1 MSSHPL
7 SAFLL
12 LGYVSGESIVI
23 NGYVKNFSKV
33 TIRHTKIV
41 LLETIQYLSRGKVI
55 QTEKRELA
63 QIKFAKIRPG
73 SRDEFVNKKLYVPPL
88 PPTNIRNS
96 NIIRLNYDVYV
107 SCEQGKGIYG
117 YQSFLE
123 SSILGFGPAFSSGK
137 EVEKCEQEECEA
149 SIASSFIGEET
160 NFFFPF
166 CLED

>member
-1 MSSHPL
+1 M
-7 SAFLL
+7 
-12 LGYVSGESIVI
+12 

-41 LLETIQYLSRGKVI
+41 LLETIQYLSRGKII

-63 QIKFAKIRPG
+63 QIKFPKIRPG

-107 SCEQGKGIYG
+107 SLCLLRAINLNIFGSPSISSEKYFLKG
-117 YQSFLE
+117 
-123 SSILGFGPAFSSGK
+123 
-137 EVEKCEQEECEA
+137 
-149 SIASSFIGEET
+149 
-160 NFFFPF
+160 FFFLSSVRTPKKYF
-166 CLED
+166 SLVKTDKNFHDIILFYLVTLIWTRRD

>member
-1 MSSHPL
+1 M
-7 SAFLL
+7 
-12 LGYVSGESIVI
+12 SGENIII
-23 NGYVKNFSKV
+23 NGFVKNFSKV

-63 QIKFAKIRPG
+63 QIKFPKIRPS

-107 SCEQGKGIYG
+107 SEV
-117 YQSFLE
+117 
-123 SSILGFGPAFSSGK
+123 SIGTELSIIA
-137 EVEKCEQEECEA
+137 ECLA
-149 SIASSFIGEET
+149 RPKNILKALLST
-160 NFFFPF
+160 NTRNF
-166 CLED
+166 C

>member
-1 MSSHPL
+1 M
-7 SAFLL
+7 
-12 LGYVSGESIVI
+12 SGENIII
-23 NGYVKNFSKV
+23 NGFVKNFSKV

-63 QIKFAKIRPG
+63 QIKFPKIRPN

-107 SCEQGKGIYG
+107 SEVSMRTS
-117 YQSFLE
+117 YQSSLECLACPKNILKASLIGKTLEFLLTTDKKFM
-123 SSILGFGPAFSSGK
+123 I
-137 EVEKCEQEECEA
+137 
-149 SIASSFIGEET
+149 SFIS
-160 NFFFPF
+160 PR
-166 CLED
+166 

>member
-1 MSSHPL
+1 MTL
-7 SAFLL
+7 ATF

-41 LLETIQYLSRGKVI
+41 LLETVQYLSRGKII

-63 QIKFAKIRPG
+63 QIKFPKIRPG
-73 SRDEFVNKKLYVPPL
+73 SRDEIVNKKLYVPPL

-107 SCEQGKGIYG
+107 SVINH
-117 YQSFLE
+117 
-123 SSILGFGPAFSSGK
+123 A
-137 EVEKCEQEECEA
+137 
-149 SIASSFIGEET
+149 
-160 NFFFPF
+160 
-166 CLED
+166 